1 MSPRC
6 LTIASCGEVIIKP
19 PLLSGGFI
27 IFIIKPLAFLQG
39 VFIII
44 ENRWSEFNGGIRNLK
59 VKDSNNLAFI
69 CKRINQF
76 SEGEEVRVSHNHGYL
91 TIFLNG
97 QKVDIIFTV
106 KNGIVYRVGV
116 GRYVYDEELTVH
128 ILKLMKI
135 KNRCWG
141 EDCK

>member
-1 MSPRC
+1 MRAIHNYIYIF
-6 LTIASCGEVIIKP
+6 LIALLLPISCKNKP
-19 PLLSGGFI
+19 VECNGASI
-27 IFIIKPLAFLQG
+27 Q
-39 VFIII
+39 I

-59 VKDSNNLAFI
+59 VKDRNDLAFI

-76 SEGEEVRVSHNHGYL
+76 SEGGEVRVSHNHGYL

-97 QKVDIIFTV
+97 QKVDMIFTV
-106 KNGIVYRVGV
+106 KNGVVYRVGV
-116 GRYVYDEELTVH
+116 GRYVYDEELTAL

-135 KNRCWG
+135 SNRCWG

>member
-1 MSPRC
+1 MR
-6 LTIASCGEVIIKP
+6 TIHNCIYIFLIPLFLLISCKNKPVECNGASI
-19 PLLSGGFI
+19 
-27 IFIIKPLAFLQG
+27 Q
-39 VFIII
+39 I
-44 ENRWSEFNGGIRNLK
+44 ENRWNEFNRGIRNLK
-59 VKDSNNLAFI
+59 VKDRNDMAFI

-97 QKVDIIFTV
+97 QKVDMIFTV
-106 KNGIVYRVGV
+106 KNGVVYRVGV
-116 GRYVYDEELTVH
+116 GRYVYDEELTAR

-135 KNRCWG
+135 SNRCWG